1 MCTYLIGSGPKI
13 KEING
18 SPFANLFSE
27 AAPRGGE
34 ANEGGA
40 RRRAL
45 ELSAAVRAGQ
55 SVRLGPL
62 LLVHLS
68 CPPGR
73 IRLVPSVQQDQK
85 VRRRGFGFALESTQP
100 FATRFCGLFP
110 SPFIPNSLYWSPTGQ
125 AHSMEKSFPAPLPRR
140 RLSPHVARATKKAR
154 RVPHLQTPGSRG
166 TALQARRTSSLFPDG
181 SLFDPGISFRTGKDT
196 PSPQ

>member
-18 SPFANLFSE
+18 SPFASLFSE

-55 SVRLGPL
+55 SARLGPR
-62 LLVHLS
+62 LLVHLP

-73 IRLVPSVQQDQK
+73 IPLVPSVLQDRK
-85 VRRRGFGFALESTQP
+85 VRRRGFALANTQP
-100 FATRFCGLFP
+100 FATTFCGLFP
-110 SPFIPNSLYWSPTGQ
+110 SSFIPNAPYWSPTGQ
-125 AHSMEKSFPAPLPRR
+125 ARSMENPFLLPSPGVVFHPTWLGPRKRPGVSPASR
-140 RLSPHVARATKKAR
+140 H
-154 RVPHLQTPGSRG
+154 RVPWSR
-166 TALQARRTSSLFPDG
+166 P
-181 SLFDPGISFRTGKDT
+181 
-196 PSPQ
+196 

>member
-45 ELSAAVRAGQ
+45 ELSAAVREGQ
-55 SVRLGPL
+55 SARLGPR
-62 LLVHLS
+62 LLVHLP

-73 IRLVPSVQQDQK
+73 IPLVPSVLQDRK
-85 VRRRGFGFALESTQP
+85 VRRRGFALANTQP
-100 FATRFCGLFP
+100 FATVFCGLFP
-110 SPFIPNSLYWSPTGQ
+110 LLSYPTPYTGVLLARPILWKILSCSPPQPS
-125 AHSMEKSFPAPLPRR
+125 SF
-140 RLSPHVARATKKAR
+140 
-154 RVPHLQTPGSRG
+154 TPCG
-166 TALQARRTSSLFPDG
+166 
-181 SLFDPGISFRTGKDT
+181 
-196 PSPQ
+196 